1 MTSDRPLVEKAIQRA
16 AEGSLTMQTV
26 LWLFAASSV
35 YVPSGADPGADRSG
49 MRPVYYDKGAD
60 RMLAVF
66 TSPQA
71 AESIA
76 EIAPYLVTF
85 TGEQLLST
93 MPASDGLVMNPG
105 TSVGFD
111 VAPDGLQRLRDELD
125 AH

>member
-1 MTSDRPLVEKAIQRA
+1 
-16 AEGSLTMQTV
+16 
-26 LWLFAASSV
+26 
-35 YVPSGADPGADRSG
+35 
-49 MRPVYYDKGAD
+49 
-60 RMLAVF
+60 MLAVF
-66 TSPQA
+66 TSPEA
-71 AESIA
+71 AESIS

-105 TSVGFD
+105 TSLGFD